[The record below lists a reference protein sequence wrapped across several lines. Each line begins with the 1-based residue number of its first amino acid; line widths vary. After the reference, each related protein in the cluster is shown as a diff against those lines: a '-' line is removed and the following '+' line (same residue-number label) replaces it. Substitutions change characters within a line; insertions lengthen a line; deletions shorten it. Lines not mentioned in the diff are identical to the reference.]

1 MKAKITLL
9 VFEVDDRHSPFVSDY
24 LKVLTDESLSLPSR
38 FISTK
43 SLRDTTQELYDEYTH
58 LDVRYANTV
67 LVDIRIKDSELE
79 ILYKTMVPHGI
90 MGLKKGHLLPPS
102 GLDLEDFYERAV
114 IEQPRSVSQ
123 RY

>member
-9 VFEVDDRHSPFVSDY
+9 VFEVDDRHSPFVPDY

>member
-9 VFEVDDRHSPFVSDY
+9 VFEVDDRYSPFVSDY
-24 LKVLTDESLSLPSR
+24 LKVLVDESFGLPSR

-43 SLRDTTQELYDEYTH
+43 SLQNTTQELYDEYTH

-90 MGLKKGHLLPPS
+90 MGLKKGHLLSPS
-102 GLDLEDFYERAV
+102 GLNLEDFYEKAV